1 MKHLTLGAVRMPKR
15 IVKLITMRGRRDAQ
29 DHQSAAIAAIVG
41 TVTFWTIVTHVKS
54 NAAHVQATEASAP
67 VSPHEIMVKQGTS
80 IPVEYF
86 AHPF

>member
-1 MKHLTLGAVRMPKR
+1 MLGHHFWHEAVPDDVRSDFSWCKA
-15 IVKLITMRGRRDAQ
+15 D
-29 DHQSAAIAAIVG
+29 
-41 TVTFWTIVTHVKS
+41 
-54 NAAHVQATEASAP
+54 AAHVQATGASAP

>member
-1 MKHLTLGAVRMPKR
+1 
-15 IVKLITMRGRRDAQ
+15 MRKII
-29 DHQSAAIAAIVG
+29 SLAAIAAIVG